1 MGSQASSAGLTKMPD
16 NPEIW
21 KAAAMADQFDKMQKL
36 PDPLPGA
43 PNFHRIPGYK
53 VYTTGQPT
61 LEGIKNVLEKVT
73 GTIYP
78 KDGPIIWLNLR
89 QEPDVYVNGQPIC
102 ARPPNKIGEYAELG
116 AVTRDIIKAD
126 EAEFFKVVEGRVK
139 ENGGKLKYVTI
150 TKEEKE
156 VEVKELKT
164 LSEAMEAAKADFPG
178 LVHWRVPVC
187 NSASPLET
195 DFDIICNT
203 LVGTSINTPV
213 IVTDQ
218 VGLSRATTGSV
229 IACLFKE
236 FQINASFEGLVETV
250 PGVNLDLLRMDKYTM
265 DPAKDPLFRGEFPV
279 VLALLEKLKGGKEAK
294 NECDKVIDKNGTP
307 KTGGNGIKQLRENIA
322 ESKLSY
328 EIMDDSAQAFL
339 KVKIMDNIQKYFYL
353 ITFTSYMREA
363 SQVCRDLVEEEKKK
377 DVVLTGGKCSIP
389 ANKLKLHKTFVQW
402 MDDHAELRPMIETGK
417 GDLQWERDIPPEA
430 LKNLENL
437 AKEDFKKNMGK
448 IIHDIY
454 QTAHVMFSD
463 MPQGDHKKRAKY
475 RFASKT
481 LMRILPSPQKELI
494 HDLIEKKEISM
505 DLYDILGKCT
515 WREGGEPEP
524 EEKKEGEGEEKK
536 EGEEGEKKEGEVEE
550 EKE

>member
-1 MGSQASSAGLTKMPD
+1 MGSQALSAGLTKMPD

-116 AVTRDIIKAD
+116 AVTRDLIKAD
-126 EAEFFKVVEGRVK
+126 EAEFFKVIEGRVK

-250 PGVNLDLLRMDKYTM
+250 PGVNLDLLKMDKYTM
-265 DPAKDPLFRGEFPV
+265 DPSKDPLFRGEFPV

-328 EIMDDSAQAFL
+328 EIMDDAAQAFL
-339 KVKIMDNIQKYFYL
+339 KVKIMDNIHKYYYL
-353 ITFTSYMREA
+353 IVFTAYMREMA
-363 SQVCRDLVEEEKKK
+363 EVARTTMTDEQKAA
-377 DVVLTGGKCSIP
+377 LTLPGGKTAIP
-389 ANKLKLHKTFVQW
+389 GNQLKLPKTFAAF
-402 MDDHAELRPMIETGK
+402 MEEHADLRGLIDTGK
-417 GDLQWERDIPPEA
+417 GDLQWERDIPPAA
-430 LKNLENL
+430 LANLEKL
-437 AKEDFKKNMGK
+437 ASGDFKGNLGK

-454 QTAHVMFSD
+454 QTAHIMFSD

-481 LMRILPSPQKELI
+481 LMRILPAKEKAEVEG
-494 HDLIEKKEISM
+494 LIEKKTITL
-505 DLYDILGKCT
+505 DLYEILGKCT
-515 WREGGEPEP
+515 WTP
-524 EEKKEGEGEEKK
+524 
-536 EGEEGEKKEGEVEE
+536 V
-550 EKE
+550 

>member
-1 MGSQASSAGLTKMPD
+1 MGSQSLDPGLLTTIKMGAD
-16 NPEIW
+16 EMAN
-21 KAAAMADQFDKMQKL
+21 AACMADHFDKIQKL
-36 PDPLPGA
+36 PDPVPGC
-43 PNFHRIPGYK
+43 PNFRRVPGFK
-53 VYTTGQPT
+53 VYCCGQPT
-61 LEGIKNVLEKVT
+61 IAGFEAALNKVT
-73 GTIYP
+73 ANYP
-78 KDGPIIWLNLR
+78 KDGPIIWFNLR
-89 QEPDVYVNGQPIC
+89 QEPDVYVNGEPIC
-102 ARPPNKIGEYAELG
+102 ARPPSKIGEYAELG
-116 AVTRDIIKAD
+116 AITRDIIKAD

-150 TKEEKE
+150 SKEEKE

-218 VGLSRATTGSV
+218 VGLSRAPTGSV
-229 IACLFKE
+229 IARLFKE

-250 PGVNLDLLRMDKYTM
+250 PGVNLDLLKMDKYTM
-265 DPAKDPLFRGEFPV
+265 DPAKDPMLRGEFPV

-328 EIMDDSAQAFL
+328 EIMDDAAQAFL
-339 KVKIMDNIQKYFYL
+339 KVKIMDNIHKYYYL
-353 ITFTSYMREA
+353 IVFTAYMREMA
-363 SQVCRDLVEEEKKK
+363 EAARGGEGEK
-377 DVVLTGGKCSIP
+377 LPGGKSAIP
-389 ANKLKLHKTFVQW
+389 GKELKLGKTFVVF
-402 MDDHAELRPMIETGK
+402 MDAQPELRSLIEEGK
-417 GDLQWERDIPPEA
+417 GNLQWERDIPAAA
-430 LKNLENL
+430 LANLESL
-437 AKEDFKKNMGK
+437 ANSDFKANLGK

-454 QTAHVMFSD
+454 QTAHQMFSD

-481 LMRILPSPQKELI
+481 LMRILPSSVKGEI
-494 HDLIEKKEISM
+494 EGLIEKKAISL
-505 DLYDILGKCT
+505 DLYEILGKCT
-515 WREGGEPEP
+515 WKP
-524 EEKKEGEGEEKK
+524 
-536 EGEEGEKKEGEVEE
+536 V
-550 EKE
+550 

>member
-1 MGSQASSAGLTKMPD
+1 MGMPD

-36 PDPLPGA
+36 PDPLPGC

-53 VYTTGQPT
+53 VYTCGQPT
-61 LEGIKNVLEKVT
+61 LDGIKNVLEKVT

-116 AVTRDIIKAD
+116 AVTRDLIKAD
-126 EAEFFKVVEGRVK
+126 EVEFFKVVEGRVK

-164 LSEAMEAAKADFPG
+164 LSEAVEGLKADFPG

-195 DFDIICNT
+195 DFDVIAQT

-213 IVTDQ
+213 IVNDQ
-218 VGLSRATTGSV
+218 VGLSRATTGCV

-250 PGVNLDLLRMDKYTM
+250 PGVNLDLLKMDKYTM

-279 VLALLEKLKGGKEAK
+279 VLALLEKLKGGVGAK
-294 NECDKVIDKNGTP
+294 NELDKVVDKNGTP
-307 KTGGNGIKQLRENIA
+307 KTGGTGIKQLRENIA

-328 EIMDDSAQAFL
+328 EIMDDAAQAFL
-339 KVKIMDNIQKYFYL
+339 KVKIMDNIHKYYFL
-353 ITFTSYMREA
+353 ICFTAYMREA
-363 SQVCRDLVEEEKKK
+363 ADLARNAVAEDQKAA
-377 DVVLTGGKCSIP
+377 LTLTSGKCAIP
-389 ANKLKLHKTFVQW
+389 GDQLKLPRKFVEF
-402 MDDHAELRPMIETGK
+402 MEENSSLRGLIESGK
-417 GDLQWERDIPPEA
+417 RNLHWERDIPPAA
-430 LKNLENL
+430 LANLEKLAQGDFRGNL
-437 AKEDFKKNMGK
+437 GK

-454 QTAHVMFSD
+454 QTAHTMFSD
-463 MPQGDHKKRAKY
+463 MPQGNHKKRAKY

-481 LMRILPSPQKELI
+481 LMRILPEPFKGEVEG
-494 HDLIEKKEISM
+494 LIEKKEITL
-505 DLYDILGKCT
+505 DLYEILGICT
-515 WREGGEPEP
+515 W
-524 EEKKEGEGEEKK
+524 KTIA
-536 EGEEGEKKEGEVEE
+536 
-550 EKE
+550 